1 MLVTYCHEP
10 QPYSQV
16 LIFESFV
23 LFDFY
28 LAIEQTHQ
36 NTWAI
41 QSFYIFLYVYPL
53 SFFFVLDLSGSLYKA
68 MINLQNLFSTGIIL

>member
-1 MLVTYCHEP
+1 MLLTYCHEP

-16 LIFESFV
+16 LIFVSFV

-36 NTWAI
+36 KTWAI

-53 SFFFVLDLSGSLYKA
+53 SFFVLNLSGILYKA